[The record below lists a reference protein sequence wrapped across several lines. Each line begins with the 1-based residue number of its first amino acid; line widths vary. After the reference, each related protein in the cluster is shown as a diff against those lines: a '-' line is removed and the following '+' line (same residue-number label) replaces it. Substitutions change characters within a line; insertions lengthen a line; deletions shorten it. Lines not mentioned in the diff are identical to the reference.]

1 MTHTVCRA
9 RLLSILLALAAAGCK
24 GLFASQGLPHDPMF
38 LDKQPI
44 AAKAQSAP
52 PITLAFAE
60 PTPPVNPALA
70 NRALLAAPRPVP
82 GTLTNRPRLE
92 APPERREER

>member
-1 MTHTVCRA
+1 M
-9 RLLSILLALAAAGCK
+9 LLALAATGCK

-52 PITLAFAE
+52 PVTLAFAE
-60 PTPPVNPALA
+60 PTPPINPNVAARRPLI
-70 NRALLAAPRPVP
+70 AAPPHSVP
-82 GTLTNRPRLE
+82 GTLTNRPRPE
-92 APPERREER
+92 PPPERREEP